1 MACPI
6 ALRPISK
13 PEGTIERGYR
23 LSLDYPVTPIPPEG
37 WRWDE
42 TLYLGSAPHYLRG
55 RPPYAPGL
63 ADALRRILALDGRGR
78 LLDVGCGPGV
88 VTLPLAHL
96 FTEAVGLDPDPGM
109 LAEGARRATD
119 AGVENITWMR
129 ARAEDLPVGLGRFRM
144 ATFAQSFHW
153 MDRERV
159 AGIVFEMLEPSGA
172 LVHISDLKG
181 DGARDRADDELPH
194 ALPPFELIRELV
206 RDYLGPVRRA
216 GQGFLH
222 YGSPDGETIVL
233 RNAGFQDPERVQ
245 LPAGGVQKRTADD
258 IVAWVYSLSSS
269 APHLFGDRL
278 EEFETGLRHL
288 LDDASPSGLFAE
300 QPPDTE
306 VFIWRKPQ

>member
-1 MACPI
+1 M
-6 ALRPISK
+6 
-13 PEGTIERGYR
+13 
-23 LSLDYPVTPIPPEG
+23 TPLPPEG
-37 WRWDE
+37 WQWDE
-42 TLYLGSAPHYLRG
+42 TLYLGSAPYYVRG

-63 ADALRRILALDGRGR
+63 ADAVRRILALAGRGR

-119 AGVENITWMR
+119 AGVENITWVR
-129 ARAEDLPVGLGRFRM
+129 ARAEELPAGLGRFRV

-153 MDRERV
+153 MDRDRV
-159 AGIVFEMLEPSGA
+159 AAIVFEMLEPGGA
-172 LVHISDLKG
+172 LVHISDLKRG
-181 DGARDRADDELPH
+181 GAWHRADEAPH
-194 ALPPFELIRELV
+194 PLPPIEEIRELIQ
-206 RDYLGPVRRA
+206 DYLGPVQRA
-216 GQGFLH
+216 GQSFLH
-222 YGSPDGETIVL
+222 YGSPDGEAIVL
-233 RNAGFQDPERVQ
+233 RNAGFQDPERLQ
-245 LPAGGVQKRTADD
+245 LPAGGVQERTADD

-278 EEFETGLRHL
+278 EEFETSLRHL
-288 LDDASPSGLFAE
+288 LDDASPPGLYSE